1 MEAEKIRNLGD
12 EELEAQER
20 QSAERLFRLRF
31 QMKLGQTEGVKK
43 LRDLRKDIARFKT
56 IARERALGIGA
67 GGVSLQAKASAQPAV
82 KPARAATK
90 AKPAAS
96 AKKGAR

>member
-1 MEAEKIRNLGD
+1 MEAEKIRNLSDG
-12 EELEAQER
+12 ELEVQER

-43 LRDLRKDIARFKT
+43 LRDLRKDIARIKT
-56 IARERALGIGA
+56 IARERALKIGGPA
-67 GGVSLQAKASAQPAV
+67 VSAQPEASAQTAV
-82 KPARAATK
+82 KPVRAARK
-90 AKPAAS
+90 AETAAS